1 MSLKRKQVKEGLDY
15 PKKPRLTRSIAEL
28 IDEADRK
35 DEDLYQGTISM
46 RRSLPKEQADTP
58 QLMDPSRSR
67 RIFDREALREQLLKA
82 KAKRIGTTGASAKI
96 APTPVAGERYEMQAD
111 YKEFIIEME
120 EANRAFL
127 EYLQV
132 VRNEVPI
139 DTLQNL
145 NVSNYPPLFTRVFFE
160 KHPWREQLR
169 EFFGW
174 FYSFPRDKTQPYN
187 TLWEGL
193 YEELKNQSDFN
204 REYMEQTQ
212 QAMYMIAALFADHV
226 LALNE
231 GGGGGQPDDMPP
243 LDDGSPLDMEEKKDQ
258 PTIDDYEFP
267 VDYRIDPDDPREF
280 TIDVDGT
287 ISEIAMEA
295 FSAEGTLSDSQTE
308 AVLRRPRGIPA
319 QEVVDAFIM
328 FTEIL
333 RLEIDRIRQEGI
345 IVSERVVRSVDSII
359 KFLYRVTVWVTRNQK
374 PSERAL
380 DRQRT
385 QAEVVLADTHRIWL
399 SIVAPDEGGLMPE
412 EEVAEPTDTTELPN
426 EEEQVVAEEQLQ
438 DTDVYDD
445 MSTKISMGAPITKDD
460 KKRWDSVI
468 LDPDNQPYDEQGL
481 ETLVDDLIGWMR
493 DLQGITVNKD
503 QVDTL
508 ADVAIYLNDRASRLS
523 EASQEQIAKLVEA
536 LHAFTPSQVY
546 KGYVKMQV
554 KPSLGRPLQDLF
566 TIYFNRGKPL
576 SDQTV
581 TALQATPHSDA
592 NVRRTLRLLMAVVE
606 RYDGKTMTPEQLK
619 VVEQFADIVLPLAYS
634 DDYPQETEDIALAF
648 DQFYSNETTITAD
661 KRAPLRR
668 IEL

>member
-1 MSLKRKQVKEGLDY
+1 
-15 PKKPRLTRSIAEL
+15 
-28 IDEADRK
+28 
-35 DEDLYQGTISM
+35 
-46 RRSLPKEQADTP
+46 
-58 QLMDPSRSR
+58 MDPSRSR

-619 VVEQFADIVLPLAYS
+619 VVKQFADMVLDLVYTVDP
-634 DDYPQETEDIALAF
+634 PQETQDIATNF